1 MIDPAI
7 LKEIWRS
14 VQTCIELDRSI
25 LQQLL
30 EEIQS
35 LMNNQRRIQPRWE
48 LYGSRSMRPDL
59 DSATHC
65 ERDDSLENCGIEITE
80 EMIEEG
86 EMAIQEEIGGSEDLG
101 TLLSASN

>member
-1 MIDPAI
+1 MVA
-7 LKEIWRS
+7 
-14 VQTCIELDRSI
+14 
-25 LQQLL
+25 
-30 EEIQS
+30 
-35 LMNNQRRIQPRWE
+35 
-48 LYGSRSMRPDL
+48 DL